1 MEDVK
6 FGMMVVYPLPK
17 PIDRVYGLVKR
28 IEDLGFDSLWIPDH
42 LTFPGASGFTVEA
55 WSVLSVIAAK
65 TERIQLITG
74 VTDPHRR
81 NPALLAQTAST
92 VDLISNGRLVLG
104 IGAGEGM
111 NLDPFGIKWDQ
122 PVSRMIES
130 IDIMRKLWGSD
141 EKNKFSYDGK
151 FYKMK
156 KAYLDFKSIQDSIPI
171 YIAANSPRSRKITG
185 KIGDGW
191 IPILESP
198 DTYKEHLKQIK
209 AGAKEARRDV
219 NKVEPCLELYTSVI
233 RKGKLPGSGN
243 KFAVSG
249 NAEEVI
255 EKIDQ
260 FVKAGVRHFSLM
272 NMGPSP
278 KEVEK
283 IYGDTII
290 PYFKGK

>member
-42 LTFPGASGFTVEA
+42 LTFPGVSGFTVEA
-55 WSVLSVIAAK
+55 WSVLSVIASK
-65 TERIQLITG
+65 TERLKLITG

-92 VDLISNGRLVLG
+92 VDLISNGRVVLG

-111 NLDPFGIKWDQ
+111 NLDPFGIKWDK

-130 IDIMRKLWGSD
+130 IEIMRKLWASD
-141 EKNKFSYDGK
+141 EKNRFNYDGK

-156 KAYLDFKSIQDSIPI
+156 KAYLDFKSVQDPIPI

-185 KIGDGW
+185 RIGDGW
-191 IPILESP
+191 VPILESP
-198 DTYKEHLKQIK
+198 DTYKEHLKQIE

-219 NKVEPCLELYTSVI
+219 KEVEPCLELYTSVI
-233 RKGKLPGSGN
+233 RKGKLPGSAN
-243 KFAVSG
+243 KFSVNG
-249 NAEEVI
+249 NVDEVI
-255 EKIDQ
+255 EKIDN

-290 PYFKGK
+290 PYFKEK